1 MDKKLKLT
9 SKVIDKLIIE
19 KMDYFTHSINLLCEY
34 RENCISCPLQRNTQ
48 ECYYYLFRSIV
59 LKNIDNEIITDMEIL
74 EAKEAEAFDEYKNR
88 N

>member
-48 ECYYYLFRSIV
+48 EYCV
-59 LKNIDNEIITDMEIL
+59 
-74 EAKEAEAFDEYKNR
+74 
-88 N
+88 

>member
-34 RENCISCPLQRNTQ
+34 RENCISCPLQRNTG
-48 ECYYYLFRSIV
+48 V
-59 LKNIDNEIITDMEIL
+59 LL
-74 EAKEAEAFDEYKNR
+74 LLVSEYCV
-88 N
+88 

>member
-34 RENCISCPLQRNTQ
+34 RENCISCPLQRNT
-48 ECYYYLFRSIV
+48 
-59 LKNIDNEIITDMEIL
+59 
-74 EAKEAEAFDEYKNR
+74 
-88 N
+88 